1 MNIKFKKLS
10 NSIVKCKKCSRLIN
24 FSKKICKNRRKQNIH
39 EVYWGKPVTGFG
51 NSNSKL
57 MIVGLAPA
65 AHGGTR
71 TGRAFTGDKSGDFLF
86 KCLFLAKISNQST
99 STNITDGLKPD
110 GTNPSIDSLPVTQVS
125 YNDAIEFCKWADVN
139 LPTYNQYWELVSSDD
154 RLIVSDNIY
163 PISSVESVNI
173 IGNVWDITEPIN
185 SDQIRLAGGSL
196 FCSIDT
202 CHGTQEDRELF
213 VDKETGNIH
222 IGFSILTE

>member
-1 MNIKFKKLS
+1 MKKLY
-10 NSIVKCKKCSRLIN
+10 L
-24 FSKKICKNRRKQNIH
+24 
-39 EVYWGKPVTGFG
+39 
-51 NSNSKL
+51 
-57 MIVGLAPA
+57 
-65 AHGGTR
+65 
-71 TGRAFTGDKSGDFLF
+71 FLF
-86 KCLFLAKISNQST
+86 VILVSCSSQKDLSLKTVSVKEFKNFVNATGYVT
-99 STNITDGLKPD
+99 SAEEYGWSFVQQNVYDYIVVDGANWLKPD

-125 YNDAIEFCKWADVN
+125 YNDAIEYCKWAGAS
-139 LPTYNQYWELVSSDD
+139 LPTYDQYWQLVSSDD

-185 SDQIRLAGGSL
+185 SNQIRLAGGSL

>member
-1 MNIKFKKLS
+1 MKKLY
-10 NSIVKCKKCSRLIN
+10 L
-24 FSKKICKNRRKQNIH
+24 
-39 EVYWGKPVTGFG
+39 
-51 NSNSKL
+51 
-57 MIVGLAPA
+57 
-65 AHGGTR
+65 
-71 TGRAFTGDKSGDFLF
+71 FLF
-86 KCLFLAKISNQST
+86 VILVSCSSQKDLSLKTVSVKEFKNFVNATGYVT
-99 STNITDGLKPD
+99 SAEEFGWSFVQQNVYDYIVVDGANWLKPD

-125 YNDAIEFCKWADVN
+125 YNDAIEYCKWAGVS
-139 LPTYNQYWELVSSDD
+139 LPTYDQYWQLVSSDD

-185 SDQIRLAGGSL
+185 SNQIRLAGGSL
-196 FCSIDT
+196 FCSIYT

>member
-1 MNIKFKKLS
+1 MKKLY
-10 NSIVKCKKCSRLIN
+10 L
-24 FSKKICKNRRKQNIH
+24 
-39 EVYWGKPVTGFG
+39 
-51 NSNSKL
+51 
-57 MIVGLAPA
+57 
-65 AHGGTR
+65 
-71 TGRAFTGDKSGDFLF
+71 FLF
-86 KCLFLAKISNQST
+86 VILVSCSSQKDLSLKTVSVKEFKNFVNATGYVT
-99 STNITDGLKPD
+99 SAEEYGWSFVQQNVYDYIVVDGANWLKPD

-125 YNDAIEFCKWADVN
+125 YNDAIEYCKWAGVS
-139 LPTYNQYWELVSSDD
+139 LPTYDQYWQLVSSDD

-185 SDQIRLAGGSL
+185 SNQIRLAGGSL
-196 FCSIDT
+196 FCSMDT

>member
-1 MNIKFKKLS
+1 MKKL
-10 NSIVKCKKCSRLIN
+10 
-24 FSKKICKNRRKQNIH
+24 
-39 EVYWGKPVTGFG
+39 
-51 NSNSKL
+51 
-57 MIVGLAPA
+57 
-65 AHGGTR
+65 
-71 TGRAFTGDKSGDFLF
+71 
-86 KCLFLAKISNQST
+86 CLFLFVILISCSSQKDLSLKTVSVKEFKNFVNATGYVT
-99 STNITDGLKPD
+99 SAEEYGWSFVQQNVYDYIVVDGANWLKPD

-125 YNDAIEFCKWADVN
+125 YNDAIEYCKWAGVS
-139 LPTYNQYWELVSSDD
+139 LPTYDQYWQLVSSDD

-185 SDQIRLAGGSL
+185 SNQIRLAGGSL